1 MPNDFSFK
9 GPFEP
14 AFPAQSRN
22 GHEDFNPPVW
32 GISKREY
39 FAAAALK
46 GILSNHQIAIEN
58 IDASILVEEAVILA
72 DALIKKLG

>member
-9 GPFEP
+9 GAHDP

-32 GISKREY
+32 GLTKREY
-39 FAAAALK
+39 FAGVALQ
-46 GILSNHQIAIEN
+46 GILSNPANEHKPLDIVVGAAVDLAKGLIARLEQP
-58 IDASILVEEAVILA
+58 
-72 DALIKKLG
+72 